1 MSLFNSDFSKFIGS
15 IFILVGTTVGAGM
28 LALPIVSAAV
38 GFTFTSI
45 ILTIVFIFML
55 ITALLTLEVNLA
67 FAPYRNHFSTMAV
80 ATLGRPG
87 QIIAWVSCLLLLNT
101 LIAAYLV
108 GNGSLLIAGVFQL
121 TAVHLPDWFGAAI
134 VAIIFGSIVCYST
147 HLVSWCERGLLSVK
161 GILLLITF
169 VVLMPHVRWTQL
181 ISHYDVGKYMWAA
194 IPIFIVCFGFH
205 PTIPS
210 ITNYIGK
217 KPKKL
222 KWIIIYSA
230 LIPFIV
236 YLLWL
241 VVVLGIIPL
250 LGKHGFIN
258 FAAKNNSVVYMLDE
272 INFLLKSHWLSVVVN
287 GFSDIAMSTA
297 FLGVSLGLFDFLAD
311 ALKRQNNFFGRLQT
325 GLITFIPPL
334 CFVVFYP
341 KGFVYVLSYAA
352 FFAIILVII
361 MPAIMAYKLRKS
373 KSLHSP
379 FRVIGGKPLIF
390 MVILFGLFA
399 MIIELLFVLHLLPIF
414 GK

>member
-311 ALKRQNNFFGRLQT
+311 AFKRVNTRVGRAQT
-325 GLITFIPPL
+325 ALLAFIPPL
-334 CFVVFYP
+334 IFALFYP
-341 KGFVYVLSYAA
+341 KGFVIALGYAA
-352 FFAIILVII
+352 IFGAILVII
-361 MPAIMAYKLRKS
+361 LPCLMVYKLRKS
-373 KSLHSP
+373 TQLSSP
-379 FRVIGGKPLIF
+379 YRVFGGTF
-390 MVILFGLFA
+390 
-399 MIIELLFVLHLLPIF
+399 LFVVAIIVGSVIIVLQLANSFHLLPRLL
-414 GK
+414 